1 MSRTYRIVLWT
12 CLSLLVLVVAGRIAV
27 DRISEQV
34 LRSAVSEALET
45 SNARQA
51 EKEGASSVSSDP
63 GSSASQIPPEHG
75 AEAAGDA
82 PSSHAPPITSADP
95 ASPAKDR
102 VDQNGAP
109 SGQTPPASASSR
121 EEDKGRSAS
130 SSDSGKT
137 AGSGSDRASISAD
150 QAEKVSGEISW
161 TERAKVVS
169 VMVKR
174 LNPSDMKQL
183 SHLLRDGVSREEKK
197 KAKEIILTKLS
208 QEEYDELIAIA
219 SKYGLSKGKSYQKSL
234 QEQKQE

>member
-1 MSRTYRIVLWT
+1 MNRTYRTVLWT
-12 CLSLLVLVVAGRIAV
+12 CISLLVLVVAGRIAV

-51 EKEGASSVSSDP
+51 EKEGASSVPPTSE
-63 GSSASQIPPEHG
+63 SSAPQVPPEYG
-75 AEAAGDA
+75 ADADA
-82 PSSHAPPITSADP
+82 PSSHAPP
-95 ASPAKDR
+95 
-102 VDQNGAP
+102 
-109 SGQTPPASASSR
+109 ASSS
-121 EEDKGRSAS
+121 EEDKKRSAS
-130 SSDSGKT
+130 SGKT

-150 QAEKVSGEISW
+150 EAEKVSGEISW
-161 TERAKVVS
+161 SERAKVVS